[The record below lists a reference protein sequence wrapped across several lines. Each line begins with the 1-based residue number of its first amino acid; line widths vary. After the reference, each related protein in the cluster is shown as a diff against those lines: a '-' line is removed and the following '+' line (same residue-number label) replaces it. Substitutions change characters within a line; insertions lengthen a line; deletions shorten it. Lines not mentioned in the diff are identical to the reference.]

1 MSDHSDSDS
10 SPKGSDS
17 SSAVG
22 DDEKKHSSDES
33 ASSDGVLV
41 ELPAN
46 PDQVLNITEFSFSF
60 CRLNRNLVFCPFK
73 ERNCG
78 VTL

>member
-1 MSDHSDSDS
+1 MSDHSDSDC

-22 DDEKKHSSDES
+22 DDDKKHSSDES

-46 PDQVLNITEFSFSF
+46 PDQVLFLTEFSFIYRFCKLNPESNSF
-60 CRLNRNLVFCPFK
+60 YL
-73 ERNCG
+73 
-78 VTL
+78 